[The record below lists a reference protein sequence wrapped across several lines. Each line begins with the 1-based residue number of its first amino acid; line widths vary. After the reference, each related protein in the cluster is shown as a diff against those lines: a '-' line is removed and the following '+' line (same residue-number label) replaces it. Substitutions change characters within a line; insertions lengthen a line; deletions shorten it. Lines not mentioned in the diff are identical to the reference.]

1 MIRITN
7 AKALKSDFYFFLL
20 FCNLLETKTFI
31 FIVSHFLYGQQKFG
45 LIGLQSFGTTGGIN
59 SYNDFLTAVAMLL
72 YQDSLKFKFGALEC
86 PIPHLPSKECQGQQ
100 ESAWEA
106 PWYLNLFLTHQFK
119 AAGHFYSQ
127 PSYRRSVAGF
137 LKDS

>member
-45 LIGLQSFGTTGGIN
+45 LIGL
-59 SYNDFLTAVAMLL
+59 
-72 YQDSLKFKFGALEC
+72 
-86 PIPHLPSKECQGQQ
+86 
-100 ESAWEA
+100 
-106 PWYLNLFLTHQFK
+106 
-119 AAGHFYSQ
+119 
-127 PSYRRSVAGF
+127 
-137 LKDS
+137 